1 MVHPQV
7 VQRSNGGAVVI
18 LVARFHIP
26 LDKGQIFLANHMTGA
41 TKPVFPS
48 NCLAATSKPNLSA
61 TKLQHKHPKQRLQK
75 TTNIR
80 ETKSNKSKCGLKH
93 L

>member
-7 VQRSNGGAVVI
+7 VQHSNGGAVVI

-61 TKLQHKHPKQRLQK
+61 TNLQHILLQN
-75 TTNIR
+75 TTNVPNTNK
-80 ETKSNKSKCGLKH
+80 TKS
-93 L
+93 